1 MRTEIFFQ
9 HLGEMS
15 IGDLEKSLS
24 IGSATSVVNLELIRR
39 QSPQGLRVG
48 VEFEIDV
55 LDTMQEQSLAMA
67 GKSPSQQERRFIR
80 IVLEPRQQ
88 Q

>member
-15 IGDLEKSLS
+15 IGDLEKGLT
-24 IGSATSVVNLELIRR
+24 IGSATSGMNLELIRR
-39 QSPQGLRVG
+39 QCPQGLRVG

-55 LDTMQEQSLAMA
+55 LDTMQEQALAMA
-67 GKSPSQQERRFIR
+67 GKSPNQDERKFIR
-80 IVLEPRQQ
+80 VVLEPRQQ